1 MIVSLR
7 TRLAAAYTAVF
18 GVLLVVMA
26 FASYQLLATQ
36 LDSDATE
43 RLTQLT
49 DGLHGYLHAE
59 GDAPAVVFDAT
70 DADQAAFV
78 RDATQYFQVFDAN
91 TGELIVHSD
100 ALDRLGLQF
109 TPAEVRDFR
118 EHPRMHD
125 IETDDRRL
133 RLSNSLFAGA
143 SGRTYLVQVG
153 VSLESVDRALDRFIV
168 AMLWSVPLGL
178 LGAAVTGR
186 WMAGLGLAPLVRLA
200 SEAREIDVNKLGQRL
215 SLQGTGDELDQ
226 VGGAFNETLERL
238 ESAVGEMRQFSTALA
253 HELRTPLTALRG
265 EIEMSLRRPQS
276 REETDRALASQLEE
290 LDKLKRL
297 IDHILTLARAEA
309 GEIPLATEPVDL
321 AALASSIADQLE
333 PVAQAR
339 GIQLSCDAPD
349 RTIVRGDERW
359 LERMVLN
366 LLDNAI
372 KFTSEGGQ
380 VSLQVRREDHE
391 AVLIFSDDGRG
402 IDAASLPHVF
412 ERFFRADPSRSSAV
426 AGAGVGLSLVKWIA
440 ERHGGG
446 VAAASAA
453 GAGATFTVR
462 LPIRSD

>member
-18 GVLLVVMA
+18 GVLLLIMA
-26 FASYQLLATQ
+26 FASYQVLATQ

-59 GDAPAVVFDAT
+59 GAAPAVVFDPG

-78 RDATQYFQVFDAN
+78 RDATQYFQVFDAD

-109 TPAEVRDFR
+109 TPAEVHDFR

-125 IETDDRRL
+125 IQTDDRRL
-133 RLSNSLFAGA
+133 RLSNSLFAGSPA
-143 SGRTYLVQVG
+143 RTFLVQVG
-153 VSLESVDRALDRFIV
+153 VSMESVDRALDRFIV

-200 SEAREIDVNKLGQRL
+200 SEARDIDVNKLGQRL

-226 VGGAFNETLERL
+226 VGVAFNEGLQRLER
-238 ESAVGEMRQFSTALA
+238 AVDEMRQFSTALA

-265 EIEMSLRRPQS
+265 EIEMSLTRPPS
-276 REETDRALASQLEE
+276 REETGRVLASQLEE

-297 IDHILTLARAEA
+297 IDQILTLARAEA
-309 GEIPLATEPVDL
+309 GQIPLVTEQVDL
-321 AALASSIADQLE
+321 AALAVSIADQLE

-339 GIQLSCDAPD
+339 GIQLSCDAPV
-349 RTIVRGDERW
+349 RTVVCGDEQW

-372 KFTSEGGQ
+372 KFTADGGQ
-380 VSLQVRREDHE
+380 VSLQVRNERDD
-391 AVLIFSDDGRG
+391 AVLIFTDNGRG

-440 ERHGGG
+440 ERHGGR
-446 VAAASAA
+446 VAVTSTV

-462 LPIRSD
+462 LPVARD